1 MDDEEHLLFEAF
13 ADRTTVDSQ
22 ELWLPE
28 FPSVA
33 GLP

>member
-1 MDDEEHLLFEAF
+1 MEDEEHLLFWDF
-13 ADRTTVDSQ
+13 VDRTTVNFQ